1 MDEDEPNPEPSN
13 TAESLQPSYAPWS
26 PTWATASTTDTDEEI
41 NDPHVDQVND
51 LPTGDTI
58 YFGVNNL
65 HDIIPVELPADSPL
79 LTAEHHELVNAVLK
93 IHYEMLRAQSHANA
107 WDVLGG
113 EVHRISGYR
122 KYPTGITEPSLPSW
136 EAQYYCEGPAGGAY
150 IYGPTLA
157 QHDDRKH
164 PYKRLITEFRKI
176 MKAREYEDP
185 AVTVE
190 FDLEGQQMGYAP
202 GGKLPGY
209 TRHNH
214 GLNSKVEY

>member
-1 MDEDEPNPEPSN
+1 MEETLPSLTRPTTDPITGIDPFDCSDEDFRAWAGVHYFDMSFPSDMDEDEPNPEPNN

-113 EVHRISGYR
+113 EVH
-122 KYPTGITEPSLPSW
+122 
-136 EAQYYCEGPAGGAY
+136 
-150 IYGPTLA
+150 
-157 QHDDRKH
+157 
-164 PYKRLITEFRKI
+164 
-176 MKAREYEDP
+176 
-185 AVTVE
+185 
-190 FDLEGQQMGYAP
+190 
-202 GGKLPGY
+202 
-209 TRHNH
+209 
-214 GLNSKVEY
+214 